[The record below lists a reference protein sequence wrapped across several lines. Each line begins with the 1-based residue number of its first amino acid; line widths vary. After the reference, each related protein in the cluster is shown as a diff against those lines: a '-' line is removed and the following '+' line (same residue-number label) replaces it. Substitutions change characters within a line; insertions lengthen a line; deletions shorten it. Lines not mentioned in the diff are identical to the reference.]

1 MRFQITMNMPSRSGN
16 SVHQI
21 IGEHPANGLEEL
33 IDIISQADFIVVD
46 EIYKDSEA
54 SRGMG
59 NFYSVGKIAL
69 NPLFIGKIKVF
80 MQ

>member
-1 MRFQITMNMPSRSGN
+1 MNMPSRSGN

-21 IGEHPANGLEEL
+21 IGDHPAKSLSEL
-33 IDIISQADFIVVD
+33 IDVMSQSDFIIVEEV
-46 EIYKDSEA
+46 YKENDPNRTSY
-54 SRGMG
+54 
-59 NFYSVGKIAL
+59 FSVGDIAI

>member
-21 IGEHPANGLEEL
+21 IGDHPAKSLSEL
-33 IDIISQADFIVVD
+33 IDVMSQSDFIIVEEV
-46 EIYKDSEA
+46 YKENDPNRTSY
-54 SRGMG
+54 
-59 NFYSVGKIAL
+59 FSVGDIAI